1 MFKDIIDHRV
11 TVTYQHVTNR
21 KNSDEYKP
29 ITMIKREKKENDTHT
44 DKRRYRSYLNK
55 ITLR

>member
-21 KNSDEYKP
+21 KKSDEYIP
-29 ITMIKREKKENDTHT
+29 ITMVKRERKKKT
-44 DKRRYRSYLNK
+44 K
-55 ITLR
+55 